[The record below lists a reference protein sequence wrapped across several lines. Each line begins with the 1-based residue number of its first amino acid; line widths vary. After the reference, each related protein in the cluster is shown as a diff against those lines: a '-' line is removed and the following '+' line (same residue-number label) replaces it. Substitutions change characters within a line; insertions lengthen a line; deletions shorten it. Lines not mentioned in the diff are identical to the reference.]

1 MSRSS
6 WVDTHPWLSTGGALL
21 CCIAFAL
28 RGALPSPQQSDELLY
43 DWTWAAM
50 SFLAFLRLALN
61 VRSDFFSKR
70 DA

>member
-1 MSRSS
+1 MNRSS

-21 CCIAFAL
+21 CCIAFACAAHYL
-28 RGALPSPQQSDELLY
+28 HPNSLMNFF

-50 SFLAFLRLALN
+50 SFLAFLGLALN
-61 VRSDFFSKR
+61 ALSDFFSKR